1 MIDDDDEVRWR
12 FEPSGPVRSTQ
23 FCWHCSGSSRSA
35 FQNVWLLTTIITTS
49 IFSSSSGSNTGTKA
63 QVLQSIQQQNW
74 PTNSAADNSKF
85 DGLHSQGIEFG
96 CLHSKSS
103 NSTVGTSN
111 PGTGR
116 FFEFGEGTLKV
127 LELKGRTPSRGE
139 QANWGTGNRRTGNRA
154 VQKLW

>member
-63 QVLQSIQQQNW
+63 QVLQSIQLQNW

-85 DGLHSQGIEFG
+85 DGLHSQGIELG

-111 PGTGR
+111 PGTERCAIKINNSTVRSPNECIGWSAKQI
-116 FFEFGEGTLKV
+116 FVFDG
-127 LELKGRTPSRGE
+127 PHD
-139 QANWGTGNRRTGNRA
+139 N
-154 VQKLW
+154 QK

>member
-35 FQNVWLLTTIITTS
+35 LQNVWLLTTIITTS

-63 QVLQSIQQQNW
+63 QVLQSIQLQNW

-85 DGLHSQGIEFG
+85 DGLHSQGIELG

-111 PGTGR
+111 PGTERCAIKINNSTVR
-116 FFEFGEGTLKV
+116 FPNECIGWSAMQIFGFDG
-127 LELKGRTPSRGE
+127 PHD
-139 QANWGTGNRRTGNRA
+139 N
-154 VQKLW
+154 QK